1 MRGKNKCSE
10 AFSKLGHISVW
21 FTPVFIGGTHFD
33 FSESYLHFMLATHWK
48 QPIRWEELFWRT
60 VMKQVKTTLLQ
71 TKHNA

>member
-48 QPIRWEELFWRT
+48 HNPLDEKSCSGEL
-60 VMKQVKTTLLQ
+60 
-71 TKHNA
+71 